1 MRPFLSLRDKSRR
14 ASSLRAAT
22 AHFRPK
28 SIDVHAFL
36 RVASFLLNRSHTPM
50 RLVLTLSGLMLLCA
64 SVVTGAGT
72 FIDSVEIPVHP
83 RALSEPAGLVA
94 LGSGFVLL
102 ANQVRRKKC

>member
-1 MRPFLSLRDKSRR
+1 
-14 ASSLRAAT
+14 
-22 AHFRPK
+22 
-28 SIDVHAFL
+28 
-36 RVASFLLNRSHTPM
+36 M

>member
-1 MRPFLSLRDKSRR
+1 
-14 ASSLRAAT
+14 
-22 AHFRPK
+22 
-28 SIDVHAFL
+28 
-36 RVASFLLNRSHTPM
+36 
-50 RLVLTLSGLMLLCA
+50 MLLCA